1 MKLYHVCLAEL
12 AQGDT
17 FYPRVPE
24 NRAVGEVST
33 TPRICLS
40 DSISGCVS
48 AVPWGGLQFDE
59 MMISIPYATESYPIK
74 VYEFD
79 SEDIEEGNLIC
90 PSTLYKEGLVPDA
103 EINQEY
109 WVVNQ
114 NLKPRKSYFISITEF
129 IEESEDDISYED
141 RLEMDRLDSLN
152 EDYDVEDYING
163 CFSKII
169 VDDYKI
175 LNSNDIIMGNTIVL
189 ELNSIKPNDLD
200 KYELKEA
207 IETACN
213 DLLVEENCVEEVL
226 VEKNKITIQTF
237 NPCSIVL
244 NNLIKNIN
252 NEIAN

>member
-1 MKLYHVCLAEL
+1 MKLYHVCLPEESE
-12 AQGDT
+12 GDL

-24 NRAVGEVST
+24 NRAVGEVSGN
-33 TPRICLS
+33 PRICLS
-40 DSISGCVS
+40 DNISGCVS

-59 MMISIPYATESYPIK
+59 MMINIPHSTESYPIK

-79 SEDIEEGNLIC
+79 SEDIEEGNLIH
-90 PSTLYKEGLVPDA
+90 PSTLYKESLVPDA

-109 WVVNQ
+109 WVINQ
-114 NLKPRKSYFISITEF
+114 NLKPRNSYFITITEF

-152 EDYDVEDYING
+152 ESYDCEDYING

-169 VDDYKI
+169 VDEYRV
-175 LNSNDIIMGNTIVL
+175 LNQNEVIIDDTFVIPISL
-189 ELNSIKPNDLD
+189 LKPNDLD
-200 KYELKEA
+200 EDELKEI

-213 DLLVEENCVEEVL
+213 DLLVRENCVESVIIEDK
-226 VEKNKITIQTF
+226 EITIYTY
-237 NPCSIVL
+237 NVCSLVL

-252 NEIAN
+252 NEI